1 MLTHSVLVTLFLEAT
16 CGITLL
22 VMRFMDAL
30 ILVVEEQEM
39 HPQRMTEVVL
49 PCLDLGGVWAD
60 LGTLL
65 SL

>member
-1 MLTHSVLVTLFLEAT
+1 MEAT
-16 CGITLL
+16 CAITLL

-30 ILVVEEQEM
+30 ILLVEEQETD
-39 HPQRMTEVVL
+39 PQRMTEVVL
-49 PCLDLGGVWAD
+49 LCLDLGGVWAG